1 MKKIIT
7 TGDKA
12 VQDIA
17 RHVSDPGYFRYP
29 KGTKKPLFSVLKGG
43 EWRGQ
48 RCFVIGGGPS
58 LRGFDFNRLEGKGR
72 IIACNKAFL
81 DVPFADMMIAMD
93 HDFYRWIFTGELAK
107 AKDKRAAKK
116 EIIRKFRQFKGFKVW
131 IELGN
136 NRMDGVYYIHKFRLP
151 QITRNFK
158 QGVYG
163 GNNTGTAAL
172 MTAVVMGCNPIYL
185 LGIDCKHQG
194 RRTHYHSG
202 YHQIQAEKTA
212 HAFANHF
219 KFVAKPLK
227 RQGIRVINLN
237 PRSGLRCFP
246 FSTID
251 EVLNDKIRNDEGKV
265 EGSGISEESKGGHEG
280 GMGPATKAPEKGPE
294 PDVGEH
300 A

>member
-1 MKKIIT
+1 MAARHLLSFKIVKIIT

-12 VQDIA
+12 VRDIA
-17 RHVSDPGYFRYP
+17 KHTSDPGYFRYP

-43 EWRGQ
+43 EWRNQ
-48 RCFVIGGGPS
+48 PCFIIGGGPS

-72 IIACNKAFL
+72 IIVCNKSFL

-93 HDFYRWIFTGELAK
+93 HDFYRWIFSGELAK
-107 AKDKRAAKK
+107 GKNKAVAKK
-116 EIIRKFRQFKGFKVW
+116 SIIRQFRQFKGLKVW

-136 NRMDGVYYIHKFRLP
+136 NRMDGVYYIHQFRLA

-158 QGVYG
+158 QGVYTG
-163 GNNTGTAAL
+163 SNTGVGAL

-194 RRTHYHSG
+194 RRSHYHSG
-202 YHQIQAEKTA
+202 YHQLQVEKTA
-212 HAFANHF
+212 RSFANHF
-219 KFVAKPLK
+219 GFVAKKLK

-237 PRSGLRCFP
+237 PKSGLRHFP

-251 EVLNDKIRNDEGKV
+251 EVLK
-265 EGSGISEESKGGHEG
+265 
-280 GMGPATKAPEKGPE
+280 
-294 PDVGEH
+294 
-300 A
+300 